1 MKKNVFELSYK
12 EGKKVDKELRKTSY
26 YKQYANGYM
35 FSMICL
41 IILSITFAP
50 ALYTTEAT
58 TMELITPIM
67 IIIGFASLFTLIYW
81 FKRFDLVKQYVE
93 AKAEKENKDDK

>member
-12 EGKKVDKELRKTSY
+12 EGKKIDRELRKTSY
-26 YKQYANGYM
+26 YKQYATGYM

-41 IILSITFAP
+41 IILSLTFAP

-58 TMELITPIM
+58 TIELITPAM

-93 AKAEKENKDDK
+93 SKNEKKDDK